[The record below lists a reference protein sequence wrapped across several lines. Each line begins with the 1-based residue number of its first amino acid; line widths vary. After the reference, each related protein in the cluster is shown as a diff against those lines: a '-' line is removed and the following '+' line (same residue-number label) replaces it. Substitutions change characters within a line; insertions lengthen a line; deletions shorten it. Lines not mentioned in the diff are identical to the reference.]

1 MEKLFAATIMV
12 KTLVVALISLFI
24 VSASVCVCVDVY
36 VYLCICVCVYVCVC
50 VCTCV
55 RYVCRF
61 VLIIMW
67 MFVCV
72 NCTSIKSCGVQIF
85 MVFMA

>member
-12 KTLVVALISLFI
+12 KTLVVALISLFT

-36 VYLCICVCVYVCVC
+36 VYLCLCVCVCVC

-55 RYVCRF
+55 QYVCRF

-67 MFVCV
+67 MFVYI
-72 NCTSIKSCGVQIF
+72 NCTSNKSCGVQIF